1 MASGGLDRPRAV
13 GEDGRVK
20 LKRALNIAAIRYRTI
35 HAAADRAQQE
45 GDVEA
50 MFVANQALRIA
61 AMNLWK
67 EATREAA
74 R

>member
-1 MASGGLDRPRAV
+1 MASGGLDRPRAR
-13 GEDGRVK
+13 GENGRMMK
-20 LKRALNIAAIRYRTI
+20 AAMNAAALRYRTI

-50 MFVANQALRIA
+50 MFVANQALGIA
-61 AMNLWK
+61 SMYLWK
-67 EATREAA
+67 EASHEAA